1 VRLAI
6 LTSRIRVE
14 EKLLIEALRRRAIAF
29 DIIDDGEL
37 LLDLSRPDEQWRE
50 YDAVLYR
57 SLSQSRGL
65 AVLHVLEHWGIRV
78 CNSAAVTATCN
89 DKLLTTLALLR
100 AEIPVPQTL
109 LAFDTQVTIRGIEA
123 LGYPVVLKPTS
134 GSWGRL
140 LARIN
145 DRDAAEAV
153 LEHQETLGSYQH
165 HIHYVQEYIA
175 KQQRDIRAFVV
186 GERTICAIYR
196 TSEHWVTNTARGAVA
211 SNCPVT
217 PELESLC
224 ARAAQAVGGGILAV
238 DLLEDPQRGLLVNE
252 INATME
258 FRNSIA
264 PTGVDIPNEMIDYVF
279 SGVTIGTE
287 GDASVP
293 TPHPHCRD
301 KDIRTDETIGHVGD
315 ASVPT
320 PHPHHSRPYG
330 LAGIEGDASV
340 PTPHPHYSRP
350 YGLQEEVV
358 R

>member
-1 VRLAI
+1 MVRLAI

-14 EKLLIEALRRRAIAF
+14 EKLLIEALRQRAIAF

-37 LLDLSRPDEQWRE
+37 LFDLSRPDECWRE

-57 SLSQSRGL
+57 SVSQSRGL
-65 AVLHVLEHWGIRV
+65 AVLHVLEHWGIPV
-78 CNSAAVTATCN
+78 YNPAAVTVICN

-100 AEIPVPQTL
+100 AGIPTPRTL
-109 LAFDTQVTIRGIEA
+109 LAFEPQVTIRAMEM
-123 LGYPVVLKPTS
+123 LGYPVVLKPTT

-165 HIHYVQEYIA
+165 HIHYVQEHIA
-175 KQQRDIRAFVV
+175 KPRRDIRAFVV
-186 GERTICAIYR
+186 GEQTICAIYR

-224 ARAAQAVGGGILAV
+224 VRAAQAVGGGILAIDV
-238 DLLEDPQRGLLVNE
+238 LEDPERGFLVNE

-264 PTGVDIPNEMIDYVF
+264 PTGVDIPNLMLDYVL
-279 SGVTIGTE
+279 SNV
-287 GDASVP
+287 
-293 TPHPHCRD
+293 R
-301 KDIRTDETIGHVGD
+301 
-315 ASVPT
+315 
-320 PHPHHSRPYG
+320 
-330 LAGIEGDASV
+330 
-340 PTPHPHYSRP
+340 
-350 YGLQEEVV
+350 QEVV

>member
-1 VRLAI
+1 MRLAI

-14 EKLLIEALRRRAIAF
+14 EKLLVSALERRAIAF

-37 LLDLSRPDEQWRE
+37 FFDLSRPDERWRR
-50 YDAVLYR
+50 YDAVLCR

-78 CNSAAVTATCN
+78 YNPAGVTATCN
-89 DKLLTTLALLR
+89 DKLLTTLALLH
-100 AEIPVPQTL
+100 AGIPTPRTL
-109 LAFDTQVTIRGIEA
+109 LAFDAQVTIQGSEM
-123 LGYPVVLKPTS
+123 LGYPVVFKPVN

-165 HIHYVQEYIA
+165 HVHYVQEYIT
-175 KQQRDIRAFVV
+175 KPLRDIRAFVV

-217 PELESLC
+217 PELDSLC
-224 ARAAQAVGGGILAV
+224 VRAAQAVGGGILAIDV
-238 DLLEDPQRGLLVNE
+238 LEDPQRGLLVNE

-264 PTGVDIPNEMIDYVF
+264 PTGVDIPNEMLDYVL
-279 SGVTIGTE
+279 SGIQE
-287 GDASVP
+287 GAM
-293 TPHPHCRD
+293 R
-301 KDIRTDETIGHVGD
+301 
-315 ASVPT
+315 
-320 PHPHHSRPYG
+320 
-330 LAGIEGDASV
+330 
-340 PTPHPHYSRP
+340 
-350 YGLQEEVV
+350 
-358 R
+358 